1 MTLGPKFYT
10 KLVLAITRRR
20 KRVRR
25 SYRLESSPNC
35 LNIPNLLSKQDFQK
49 SEFSHKRP
57 LREYLMTCFLY
68 ILLLIRFHFILFD
81 FILSYLFYY
90 NSLLEIPT
98 KAVSYG
104 LRFFLRYFTLGTPT
118 RKDPSFQ
125 NQEKSREPLQ
135 NPNQLGQQLEI
146 LKSKKIEKS

>member
-35 LNIPNLLSKQDFQK
+35 LNIPNLLSKQDFPK

-57 LREYLMTCFLY
+57 LREYWMTCFLY
-68 ILLLIRFHFILFD
+68 ILLLIRFHFILFY
-81 FILSYLFYY
+81 FILTVFILLLVHIIILFYFISFY
-90 NSLLEIPT
+90 CFYSIGQRLSTCSPP
-98 KAVSYG
+98 A
-104 LRFFLRYFTLGTPT
+104 FFDVG
-118 RKDPSFQ
+118 
-125 NQEKSREPLQ
+125 
-135 NPNQLGQQLEI
+135 I
-146 LKSKKIEKS
+146 LKAPSISTSNIWHWDRNSFVAVEWP

>member
-81 FILSYLFYY
+81 FIFILSCRFPNWEPTLKLE
-90 NSLLEIPT
+90 NSIPFPT
-98 KAVSYG
+98 TPSLIVEYK
-104 LRFFLRYFTLGTPT
+104 YFSNSIRPW
-118 RKDPSFQ
+118 
-125 NQEKSREPLQ
+125 
-135 NPNQLGQQLEI
+135 
-146 LKSKKIEKS
+146 

>member
-1 MTLGPKFYT
+1 MFASFLYVFIPANYTTSGPKFYT

-35 LNIPNLLSKQDFQK
+35 LNIPNLLSKQDFPK
-49 SEFSHKRP
+49 SEFSHKKP

-81 FILSYLFYY
+81 FIFILSYRFPIWEPTLKLENSV
-90 NSLLEIPT
+90 NSL
-98 KAVSYG
+98 
-104 LRFFLRYFTLGTPT
+104 FLGP
-118 RKDPSFQ
+118 RKFQ
-125 NQEKSREPLQ
+125 L
-135 NPNQLGQQLEI
+135 
-146 LKSKKIEKS
+146 